1 MLLNIQDLNG
11 FFCLHLIR
19 KVTDAVVCP
28 DMSKVVVASEQG
40 RLFVFPAIV
49 EATFDEDQV
58 YISST
63 FFTETLQKSWTVL

>member
-1 MLLNIQDLNG
+1 M
-11 FFCLHLIR
+11 
-19 KVTDAVVCP
+19 TDAAVCP

-58 YISST
+58 YISPT
-63 FFTETLQKSWTVL
+63 FFVNTLQKAGPFYNLKKSLGCFKSI